1 MCMQAIA
8 NCLLVEVV
16 LRLKLLLTIC
26 YAIAMHSLVYLVE
39 ITAVP
44 MCCVGKIYTLF
55 TVDSSH
61 VQSPVIFVL

>member
-16 LRLKLLLTIC
+16 LRLKLLLSIC
-26 YAIAMHSLVYLVE
+26 YAIAMHLLVYLVE

-44 MCCVGKIYTLF
+44 TYFAGKINTIF
-55 TVDSSH
+55 TVDLPN
-61 VQSPVIFVL
+61 VQSQVIFVL